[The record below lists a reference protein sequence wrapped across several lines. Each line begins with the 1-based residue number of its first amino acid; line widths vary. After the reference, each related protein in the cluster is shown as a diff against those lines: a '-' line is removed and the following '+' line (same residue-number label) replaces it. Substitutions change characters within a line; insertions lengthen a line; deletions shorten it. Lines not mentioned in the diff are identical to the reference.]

1 MSNRSGKLLGGILDP
16 MERISEI
23 LFGVI
28 MALTFTCALG
38 VATANSINVSTMLLG
53 VFGCNLAWGII
64 DGGVYLVERIYDQGR
79 NIRMLRAMHEAVDI
93 GAARRIIFEALPPLL
108 ASTLSE
114 EQLESMRRKLHQM
127 PNLPE
132 RPQLTRRDAF
142 AALGVCLLCFLSTL
156 PIALAIYDYQRCQA
170 GFAHIQCDRRGNA
183 HFLWLCVRAS
193 QRASALDNCSLNGCL
208 RQCNGGCR
216 DGARRV
222 TMARAQNGEGSAWA
236 KA

>member
-1 MSNRSGKLLGGILDP
+1 QADRMSNRSGKLLGRILDP

-79 NIRMLRAMHEAVDI
+79 NIRMLRAMHEAVDT

-156 PIALAIYDYQRCQA
+156 PIALPFMIISDARLALRISNVIAVAMLIFCGYA
-170 GFAHIQCDRRGNA
+170 FAHRSGLQP
-183 HFLWLCVRAS
+183 WTT
-193 QRASALDNCSLNGCL
+193 ALSMVVF
-208 RQCNGGCR
+208 GGAMV
-216 DGARRV
+216 GVA
-222 TMARAQNGEGSAWA
+222 MALGG
-236 KA
+236 